1 MLSPLS
7 ATLPCVPEHAD
18 AVDRTCSSPCGAY
31 AFLPRW
37 QTVEVAEVQASCKA
51 PRIPLCRDSMLLACW
66 QWGEV
71 FCIRCCLG
79 LQTCQLLHPAVAAPP
94 VIVCKLSETFRY
106 CNVTIHLGSGSF
118 LESSS
123 GVIGVP
129 GLCMA
134 DPHVHDRGEDPV
146 PDHAEEA

>member
-18 AVDRTCSSPCGAY
+18 AVDRTCSAPCRAY
-31 AFLPRW
+31 GVFPRW
-37 QTVEVAEVQASCKA
+37 QTIEIAKFQASCKA
-51 PRIPLCRDSMLLACW
+51 PRLPLCCNSMLLACW

-94 VIVCKLSETFRY
+94 VIVCKISETFRY
-106 CNVTIHLGSGSF
+106 CNVIIHQGVGQLPWEFIRCHWYARIVHVKSPCAWPWRR
-118 LESSS
+118 SS
-123 GVIGVP
+123 P
-129 GLCMA
+129 
-134 DPHVHDRGEDPV
+134 
-146 PDHAEEA
+146 